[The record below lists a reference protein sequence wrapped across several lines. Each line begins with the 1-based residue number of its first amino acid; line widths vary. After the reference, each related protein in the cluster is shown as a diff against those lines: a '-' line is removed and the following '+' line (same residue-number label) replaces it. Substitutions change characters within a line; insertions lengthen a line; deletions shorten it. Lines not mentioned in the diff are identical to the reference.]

1 MKKSFTSILALVC
14 ICSVVAV
21 TMALTNYFTAP
32 IIEKNEAQSANA
44 ALLEVL
50 PDGGAFEKIDISAYT
65 LPSTVTE
72 AYRAQNGGY
81 VFKLNTVGYS
91 SGLVLMCGVRADGT
105 VSGVACLA
113 STETLGHEKTFGQ
126 NLIGKTADTVTAV
139 DTVSGATKT
148 TGAMRSAVKDALNAA
163 LILGGGSVD
172 LRSEEEILADNLAAA
187 LPAAEGEFEKYFFV
201 EVVEGVDAIYLAKN
215 NTGAV
220 CVIGEQFIAVNA
232 DGNVITECAAELSA
246 TVTAAMGL
254 ISATETTEIDLST
267 YAAEPGTPLSYVT
280 LAKKTA
286 TGNYILEIKA
296 AGYGIV
302 GGDDYHPASG
312 EYIKIRV
319 SLTKEGRVIDCLTIS
334 QAETNGF
341 GSACADEKFYGQFDG
356 KTQDNYSDIDAI
368 SGATMTTDG
377 YKKAIWRAFE
387 AVKILEGG
395 AQE

>member
-1 MKKSFTSILALVC
+1 MKKSIKSIVSLVC

-21 TMALTNYFTAP
+21 LMALTNYFTVP

-50 PDGGAFEKIDISAYT
+50 PDGGSFEELDISSYT
-65 LPSTVTE
+65 LPATVTA
-72 AYRAQNGGY
+72 AYRAENGGY
-81 VFKLNTVGYS
+81 VIKLTTVGYS
-91 SGLVLMCGVRADGT
+91 SGLVLMCGIRADGT

-113 STETLGHEKTFGQ
+113 STETLGHEKTYGQ
-126 NLIGKTADTVTAV
+126 NLIGKTADTLTSV

-148 TGAMRSAVKDALNAA
+148 TGAMRDAVKDALNAA
-163 LILGGGSVD
+163 VILGGGSVD
-172 LRSEEEILADNLAAA
+172 IRTEAEILADNLAAV
-187 LPAAEGEFEKYFFV
+187 LPSVAGEFDKYFFV
-201 EVVEGVDAIYLAKN
+201 EIVEGVDAIYLSKN
-215 NTGAV
+215 QSGAV
-220 CVIGEQFIAVNA
+220 CVVGEQFIAVDA
-232 DGNVITECAAELSA
+232 DGNLLSECAAEVAAS
-246 TVTAAMGL
+246 VTAAMET
-254 ISATETTEIDLST
+254 ISATEISDIDLSV

-280 LAKKTA
+280 SAKKTA
-286 TGNYILEIKA
+286 SGNYILEMKA

-312 EYIKIRV
+312 EYIKLRV
-319 SLTKEGRVIDCLTIS
+319 SLTKEGRIIDCLTLS
-334 QAETNGF
+334 QQETNGI

-356 KTQDNYSDIDAI
+356 KTQDNYESIDAI

-387 AVKILEGG
+387 SVKILEGG